1 MLLKTII
8 VVPTF
13 EHTQVRVKKSSKKKK
28 RNSHAHF
35 VNATLVASQRTACC
49 VLENY
54 YDGGVGVRVPDVL
67 VSYMD
72 GEKVMR

>member
-1 MLLKTII
+1 M
-8 VVPTF
+8 
-13 EHTQVRVKKSSKKKK
+13 
-28 RNSHAHF
+28 
-35 VNATLVASQRTACC
+35 NATLVASQRTACC

-54 YDGGVGVRVPDVL
+54 YDGVGVRVPDVL